1 MQAAFTALRS
11 ALSRVMKFSVTSYDT
26 LAGSGVHVIVLTPL
40 PDTIT
45 PWISAGTSP
54 QTTTCPP
61 SPHDDTA
68 KPLTDVAARFSV
80 EDAPTAPTTWN
91 CTMATGPEPENGSNR
106 SSVTRT
112 APGLDKSTVIAAPCV
127 IAVVV
132 APVA

>member
-1 MQAAFTALRS
+1 
-11 ALSRVMKFSVTSYDT
+11 MKFSVTSYDT
-26 LAGSGVHVIVLTPL
+26 PAGAGVHETVLTPL

-68 KPLTDVAARFSV
+68 KLLTDVAATPSA
-80 EDAPTAPTTWN
+80 EDDPAAPTTWN
-91 CTMATGPEPENGSNR
+91 CTMATGPEPENGTGR

-112 APGLDKSTVIAAPCV
+112 LPGRERSTGSA
-127 IAVVV
+127 
-132 APVA
+132 